1 MRITSVVALF
11 ADLPE
16 AELASWVTRGWV
28 LPDLG
33 EGDRGAAAQGEPRQ
47 GEPSRGGPNQGEP
60 NQGEPG
66 WNFREIDVARVRLI
80 HDLQRVMAI
89 DEATMPLVL
98 SLLDQVYALRGTLR
112 DLLRALET
120 QPEPVRTT
128 VFAAVR
134 RG

>member
-16 AELASWVTRGWV
+16 AELTSWVARGWV
-28 LPDLG
+28 QPD
-33 EGDRGAAAQGEPRQ
+33 ESD
-47 GEPSRGGPNQGEP
+47 GGWE
-60 NQGEPG
+60 
-66 WNFREIDVARVRLI
+66 FHEIDVARVRLI
-80 HDLQRVMAI
+80 HDLRRAMAI

-112 DLLRALET
+112 DLLRALEA
-120 QPEPVRTT
+120 QPEEVRTT
-128 VFAAVR
+128 VLAALR